1 MRFIGL
7 DAGSVSVKYVVLDE
21 KGTKLNSKYVRHK
34 GHPLKVAYEMLKSVP
49 PHPPL
54 AKGGITG
61 GVDSS
66 PIHPLPGGG
75 EGGVD
80 SSPIHPFTHSPV
92 FSLSITG
99 SAGRLIASV
108 LGIEPVNE
116 LVAQAYATRKL
127 SPHVRTIIELGGED
141 SKLIMLGEN
150 GVKEFSMNSVCAAG
164 TGSFLDQQAERLRLT
179 IEEFSELSLK
189 SKKPP
194 TIAGRCSVFAK
205 SDMIHLQQIATPME
219 DIVAGLC
226 FAVAR
231 NFKGSVLRGRKI
243 ERPISFQGG
252 VAANKGM
259 IRAFKE
265 VFELDELFVP
275 PDFNLTGALGAVL
288 KDLDDNRINLFDI
301 KRLDDFI
308 KSEKSLEAGYA
319 PLILKDDGFL
329 ERHLKDSE
337 AFPPLAGSPVAKR
350 VKSYE
355 SLPPQ
360 PPLGKGGITEGVD
373 ASHVTHSRIP
383 AYLGIDIGSI
393 STNLAVTDENGSLLS
408 KRYLMTAGQ
417 PIEAVKQ
424 GLKEIGEEVGDRVE
438 IMGVGTTGSG
448 RYMIADYVG
457 ADIVK
462 NEITAQATAAAFI
475 DKSVDTIFEIGG
487 QDSKYISLRDGVIV
501 DFEMNKAC
509 AAGTGSFLEEQAEKL
524 NISIKEEFA
533 ALAFSSENPCR
544 LGERCTVFMENSLM
558 SNLQRGADKNNLLAG
573 LAYSIVQNYINRV
586 VSGKPI
592 GENIFFQGGV
602 AFNKS
607 VVAAF
612 EKYLNKK
619 ITVPPNH
626 DVTGA
631 IGMALIARDY
641 MKEQQPEYR
650 IQNTDTPPVPPLL
663 RGGLEGV
670 SPKRRTSF
678 KGFELSKRP
687 YSVSSFECK
696 GCPNVCEINRIK
708 IEGEEGY
715 LFYGGR
721 CEKYDVKKNKTS
733 SEISGLFEFRDEM
746 LWKEHE
752 KRSAL
757 SVQRNESLPPHPP
770 LGKGGITEGVNAS
783 PIHPFT
789 DSPIHPFTHSPVKT
803 KIGIP
808 YIFYFHEYLPFWTT
822 LLWELGF
829 DVLASP
835 KTNRQIVSLGLESIL
850 SETCFPTK
858 AAFGHIKYL
867 LNEGADSVLIPSFIN
882 LNSAEEA
889 LENGFACPYTQ
900 TIPYSARVAFPDADI
915 ISPVVNMNRGRAF
928 MLKELSK
935 AFKPFGIK
943 RPRIKKALPLAEEA
957 QDKFQRA
964 IRDKGKEILGSIH
977 QSSDSP
983 INPFTHSPVIVI
995 VGRAYNSFDSG
1006 MNLEIPKKLAGLNVA
1021 AVPMD
1026 FLPLNEQAIDSEWP
1040 NMYWTAG
1047 QRILKAAKVIRENPN
1062 LYPIYIGNFSC
1073 GPDSFILKYFKKEL
1087 QGKPFLHV
1095 EIDAHSADA
1104 GAITR
1109 CEAFLD
1115 SIQSVN
1121 RSIGESV
1128 NRSPIHPPTP
1138 SPIYPFTHS
1147 PLKKR
1152 TVYIPMMSDHA
1163 YALAASFERSGVPAE
1178 VLPESDKETIAIGR
1192 KYVSGRECYPCAVT
1206 TSDMLKKVFSP
1217 DFKPAESAFFMPSGS
1232 GPCRFGQYNVF
1243 HRMALDDLG
1252 YYNVPIFSPNQDVE
1266 FYRDLG
1272 IVGKDFALRTW
1283 QGIIAIELL
1292 TKCLH
1297 ETRPYEKENGG
1308 ADFIYRDYLGKIY
1321 SSLKGTNG
1329 KVEVLLKGM
1338 RRDFQNLSRAAPG
1351 QKDRK
1356 PMIGVI
1362 GEIFVRSS
1370 KFSNEALV
1378 RKIEA
1383 LGGEAWLAPVE
1394 EWIYYVNHTASQKAL
1409 LKKEWSDI
1417 MNTLLKTFFQKRIE
1431 HKYAGYFS
1439 GFLKTLKEPETKEII
1454 KKAAPYLHSSFEGEA
1469 ILSIGKAVD
1478 LIERGASGIV
1488 NAMPFGCMP
1497 GTIVTALM
1505 QGLNRKHGIPFISI
1519 PYDGSESPTTEIQL
1533 EAFMHQ
1539 AREYKNRMQDS

>member
-21 KGTKLNSKYVRHK
+21 DGKKLNSGYVRHK
-34 GHPLKVAYEMLKSVP
+34 GHPLKVAYEMLKSVTHHVSCVQSTTYRQSAP
-49 PHPPL
+49 PHPPF
-54 AKGGITG
+54 
-61 GVDSS
+61 VE
-66 PIHPLPGGG
+66 GGG
-75 EGGVD
+75 NSGA
-80 SSPIHPFTHSPV
+80 SSELKTLNSG

-116 LVAQAYATRKL
+116 LVAQAYATGKL
-127 SPHVRTIIELGGED
+127 SPHIRTIIELGGED

-189 SKKPP
+189 SKRPP
-194 TIAGRCSVFAK
+194 RIAGRCSVFAK

-231 NFKGSVLRGRKI
+231 NFKGSIVRGRKI
-243 ERPISFQGG
+243 EGPISFQGG

-259 IRAFKE
+259 IRAFKS

-275 PDFNLTGALGAVL
+275 SDFSLMGALGAVL
-288 KDLDDNRINLFDI
+288 KDMDDSRINLFDI
-301 KRLDDFI
+301 KRLEDFI
-308 KSEKSLEAGYA
+308 ESEKSVETGYK
-319 PLILKDDGFL
+319 PLISEGDNFL
-329 ERHLKDSE
+329 ERHSKDRE
-337 AFPPLAGSPVAKR
+337 ALSVITN
-350 VKSYE
+350 E
-355 SLPPQ
+355 SLHPQ
-360 PPLGKGGITEGVD
+360 PSLDKIGVTEGAD
-373 ASHVTHSRIP
+373 ASRITHSRIK
-383 AYLGIDIGSI
+383 AFLGIDIGSI
-393 STNLAVTDENGSLLS
+393 STNLAVIDENCNLLS

-424 GLKEIGEEVGDRVE
+424 GLKEIGEEAGDNVE
-438 IMGVGTTGSG
+438 IICVGTTGSG

-475 DKSVDTIFEIGG
+475 DRNVDTIFEIGG

-524 NISIKEEFA
+524 SISVKDDFA
-533 ALAFSSENPCR
+533 SLAFSAENPCR

-586 VSGKPI
+586 VAGKPI

-631 IGMALIARDY
+631 IGMALIAREH
-641 MKEQQPEYR
+641 MKDRNALSVMRDESGDNAAQSLTHHASR
-650 IQNTDTPPVPPLL
+650 A
-663 RGGLEGV
+663 
-670 SPKRRTSF
+670 TSF
-678 KGFELSKRP
+678 KGFELSSRK
-687 YSVSSFECK
+687 YNISSFECK
-696 GCPNVCEINRIK
+696 GCPNICEINRIK
-708 IEGEEGY
+708 IEGEDGY

-721 CEKYDVKKNKTS
+721 CEKYDVRKNK
-733 SEISGLFEFRDEM
+733 ISAKIPDIFGFRDEI
-746 LWKEHE
+746 LWKEHIKYSE
-752 KRSAL
+752 KLKVTSSEL
-757 SVQRNESLPPHPP
+757 KDK
-770 LGKGGITEGVNAS
+770 GKNS
-783 PIHPFT
+783 
-789 DSPIHPFTHSPVKT
+789 KL

-829 DVLASP
+829 NVLVSP
-835 KTNRQIVSLGLESIL
+835 KTNRQVVSLGLESIL
-850 SETCFPTK
+850 SETCYPVK
-858 AAFGHIKYL
+858 VAYGHIKHL
-867 LNEGADSVLIPSFIN
+867 LNEGADALLIPSFIN
-882 LNSAEEA
+882 LNTEEES
-889 LENGFACPYTQ
+889 LERGFACPYTQ

-915 ISPVVNMNRGRAF
+915 ISPVVNLKRGRKF
-928 MLKELSK
+928 MLNELSM
-935 AFKPFGIK
+935 AFKPFGVK
-943 RPRIKKALPLAEEA
+943 SARIKEALTLAEKA
-957 QDKFQRA
+957 QNAFLMSVQRKGAEVLSA
-964 IRDKGKEILGSIH
+964 IKNK
-977 QSSDSP
+977 
-983 INPFTHSPVIVI
+983 TIVI
-995 VGRAYNSFDSG
+995 IGRSYNSFDSG
-1006 MNLEIPKKLAGLNVA
+1006 MNLEIPKKLADLNVMA
-1021 AVPMD
+1021 IPMD
-1026 FLPLNEQAIDSEWP
+1026 FLPLNDHSIDSEWP
-1040 NMYWTAG
+1040 NMYWRAG
-1047 QRILKAAKVIRENPN
+1047 QKILKAARVIRENPN
-1062 LYPIYIGNFSC
+1062 LFPLYIGNFSC
-1073 GPDSFILKYFKKEL
+1073 GPDSFILKYFKREL
-1087 QGKPFLHV
+1087 QGKPFLHI
-1095 EIDAHSADA
+1095 EIDEHSADA

-1115 SIQSVN
+1115 SIKQSD
-1121 RSIGESV
+1121 ESRV
-1128 NRSPIHPPTP
+1128 MSYESRVKKTPGSKLQTPT
-1138 SPIYPFTHS
+1138 
-1147 PLKKR
+1147 LRKR
-1152 TVYIPMMSDHA
+1152 TVYIPLMSDHA
-1163 YALAASFERSGVPAE
+1163 YALSAAFEHCGVPAE
-1178 VLPESDKETIAIGR
+1178 VLPESDKESTDIGR
-1192 KYVSGRECYPCAVT
+1192 KHVSGKECYPCTVT
-1206 TSDMLKKVFSP
+1206 TSAMLKRVFSS

-1243 HRMALDDLG
+1243 HRMVLDDLG
-1252 YYNVPIFSPNQDVE
+1252 YPSVPIFSPSQDVE

-1272 IVGKDFALRTW
+1272 IVGKDFALRAW
-1283 QGIIAIELL
+1283 QGIIAVDLL

-1297 ETRPYEKENGG
+1297 ETRPYEKEDGS
-1308 ADFIYRDYLGKIY
+1308 ADFIYREYLGKIY
-1321 SSLKGTNG
+1321 LSLKGTDG
-1329 KVEVLLKGM
+1329 KVEVLLKSM
-1338 RRDFQNLSRAAPG
+1338 RRDFQNLLPG
-1351 QKDRK
+1351 GEAQKNRK
-1356 PMIGVI
+1356 PLIGII
-1362 GEIFVRSS
+1362 GEIFVRSN
-1370 KFSNEALV
+1370 KFSNEDIV

-1383 LGGEAWLAPVE
+1383 HGGEAWLAPVE
-1394 EWIYYVNHTASQKAL
+1394 EWIYYINHTASQKAL

-1417 MNTLLKTFFQKRIE
+1417 MNTLLKNFFQKRVE

-1454 KKAAPYLHSSFEGEA
+1454 KKASPYLHSSFEGET

-1505 QGLNRKHGIPFISI
+1505 QGLNKKYGVPFISI
-1519 PYDGSESPTTEIQL
+1519 PYDGTESPATEIQL

-1539 AREYKNRMQDS
+1539 AKENLRRR